1 VIGFRRA
8 LWALGIAGFVAG
20 LAPMLL
26 ALDNQDMDDR
36 ALIIVFGPLIGWS
49 FIGTGLFAWW
59 RRPENRFGPLMT
71 VVGFAW
77 CVNGLGASDA
87 AGLFAIGL
95 IFGSLPFALLF
106 HMLLAFP
113 SGEVETRFQRVV
125 VVTGYLATTL
135 LQWAILLVWD
145 TSEGDVCSNCPPN
158 PLRAFDEQDTAEALI
173 GFQSALAV
181 ALLLAVIVVLTRRW
195 RAASPTQREVL
206 GPVLVTGGSVAF
218 LVGLS
223 LIWDFT
229 DWSSIMEDVFDVAGL
244 VALAS
249 IPFGFLAGLL
259 RSRFTRAGAVSEL
272 VTRLSATE
280 DRRRGLRDALADAL
294 HDPGLTLAY
303 WLPERGLYV
312 NAEGQPVELP
322 GPGEER
328 TATVIEN
335 EGELVAAIVHDATLE
350 DEPQL
355 VRAVGAAATL
365 TLENERLGA
374 ELRAKIEE
382 LRSSRQRLVDAEF
395 QGRRQLE
402 RDLHDGAQQRLVSLA
417 LTLRMARSK
426 VERDPGEAG
435 QLLDSAGH
443 ELDLALGEL
452 RELARGIHP
461 ALLSDRGLE
470 AAVSS
475 LAARAP
481 FDVELAEMPKTPLP
495 DQVESAAYFVVAEAL
510 TNVAKYARARTAWV
524 RVVRQDGRVIVEVSD
539 DGVGGADPAKG
550 SGLRGLADRVAALEG
565 RLAVMSE
572 PGEGTTVTA
581 LIPCAR

>member
-1 VIGFRRA
+1 
-8 LWALGIAGFVAG
+8 
-20 LAPMLL
+20 
-26 ALDNQDMDDR
+26 
-36 ALIIVFGPLIGWS
+36 
-49 FIGTGLFAWW
+49 
-59 RRPENRFGPLMT
+59 
-71 VVGFAW
+71 
-77 CVNGLGASDA
+77 
-87 AGLFAIGL
+87 
-95 IFGSLPFALLF
+95 
-106 HMLLAFP
+106 
-113 SGEVETRFQRVV
+113 
-125 VVTGYLATTL
+125 
-135 LQWAILLVWD
+135 
-145 TSEGDVCSNCPPN
+145 
-158 PLRAFDEQDTAEALI
+158 
-173 GFQSALAV
+173 
-181 ALLLAVIVVLTRRW
+181 
-195 RAASPTQREVL
+195 
-206 GPVLVTGGSVAF
+206 
-218 LVGLS
+218 
-223 LIWDFT
+223 
-229 DWSSIMEDVFDVAGL
+229 
-244 VALAS
+244 
-249 IPFGFLAGLL
+249 
-259 RSRFTRAGAVSEL
+259 
-272 VTRLSATE
+272 
-280 DRRRGLRDALADAL
+280 
-294 HDPGLTLAY
+294 
-303 WLPERGLYV
+303 
-312 NAEGQPVELP
+312 
-322 GPGEER
+322 
-328 TATVIEN
+328 
-335 EGELVAAIVHDATLE
+335 VAAIVHDATLE

-382 LRSSRQRLVDAEF
+382 LRASRQRLVDAEF

-426 VERDPGEAG
+426 VDRDPGEAG
-435 QLLDSAGH
+435 ELLDSAGH